1 MVMLYKLTKKHT
13 LWLLLILVI
22 YINATVDYKTYIVV
36 AKDGSGDFTA
46 IQEAVTSCKSFP
58 DKRITIFVKNGIYK
72 EKVVIPSWNSNIKM
86 IGEDVS
92 KTIITYDDR
101 AWEERN
107 STFKTYTLKICGNDF
122 ILENITV
129 ENSAGQVG

>member
-58 DKRITIFVKNGIYK
+58 DKRITIFVKNGIYNYCN
-72 EKVVIPSWNSNIKM
+72 NSNHCCC
-86 IGEDVS
+86 
-92 KTIITYDDR
+92 
-101 AWEERN
+101 N
-107 STFKTYTLKICGNDF
+107 CYTPGYRKSN
-122 ILENITV
+122 E
-129 ENSAGQVG
+129 